1 MTGSVSQTTASRM
14 IGTAV
19 DEGRGVGDG
28 AGSVG
33 VGRLVGEAA
42 GAGVSGASGLTAGW
56 QAKSKHVM
64 HRRNELIVRRRNETS
79 QMRGWS
85 DFTIIAALSG
95 TKERLLSFVIRQEF

>member
-19 DEGRGVGDG
+19 GEGRGVGDG

-56 QAKSKHVM
+56 QAESKHIM
-64 HRRNELIVRRRNETS
+64 HRRKKLMVRCRNETS
-79 QMRGWS
+79 QMRG
-85 DFTIIAALSG
+85 
-95 TKERLLSFVIRQEF
+95 